1 MSKPPP
7 FCSHF
12 EFEFYEDDEKQ
23 EFVQVFFNGEAVT
36 IRGAKSTLISKQE
49 FLMLTKWVRRS
60 QSELETE
67 MSQLADAELYLAS
80 ALEK

>member
-12 EFEFYEDDEKQ
+12 EFEFYEDDQKQ
-23 EFVQVFFNGEAVT
+23 EFVQIFFNGEAVK

-60 QSELETE
+60 QCELEAE
-67 MSQLADAELYLAS
+67 MNQLADAELYLAS
-80 ALEK
+80 AIEK